1 MVVIARERIKEESGA
16 VNKQAINVIDFE
28 KSNIDCAIR
37 RGRLGQI
44 GAVSTEAVIFFLLS
58 FTSIIP
64 ILYLF
69 YSFLVSRS
77 NCH

>member
-37 RGRLGQI
+37 RGRLWQI
-44 GAVSTEAVIFFLLS
+44 GAVLTEAVIFFLLS